1 MHPVDVDALAHAG
14 AGVAGK
20 VQVRHGVGDEGIVV
34 VDQVHERR
42 GLLGGDLA
50 ALDAG
55 DHLRHHLLGRH
66 IEQQARHTCAQALG
80 VNFADVQKIVHEL
93 DLARGVGDGLGHL
106 VDIVDDLN
114 AVFAQDLGKAVVLLL
129 RDL

>member
-1 MHPVDVDALAHAG
+1 M
-14 AGVAGK
+14 
-20 VQVRHGVGDEGIVV
+20 
-34 VDQVHERR
+34 
-42 GLLGGDLA
+42 
-50 ALDAG
+50 
-55 DHLRHHLLGRH
+55 
-66 IEQQARHTCAQALG
+66 
-80 VNFADVQKIVHEL
+80 NFADVQKIVHEL